1 MSSIPTYDEVAALL
15 AQLDPTKII
24 TLQPSESSSKRLS
37 LLLDKNRDGILTS
50 EENYE
55 LDRLLALDHLIALAK
70 FYARIYL
77 AK

>member
-1 MSSIPTYDEVAALL
+1 MSSIPAYDEVAALL
-15 AQLDPTKII
+15 AQFDPTKII

-50 EENYE
+50 EEDYE
-55 LDRLLALDHLIALAK
+55 LDRLLALNHLIAITKL
-70 FYARIYL
+70 YARIYL